1 MIANKKINL
10 MNETQYSTAVL
21 LGEINFRIGKKVH
34 QRIVEQHIDLTTE
47 QFAVLYI
54 LSKRKDTIQSDL
66 AEFAGKDKS
75 AVMRHLDALE
85 RKNLVVRVNDNSDRR
100 RKILVITKAGQQMMD
115 KALQVLNEVFQE
127 VTQSIPEEKMNIFR
141 EVLGTLKQNL
151 DCKKILANS

>member
-1 MIANKKINL
+1 MIAAKTITQ

-21 LGEINFRIGKKVH
+21 LGEVNFKIGKKVH
-34 QRIVEQHIDLTTE
+34 QKIVEENVNLTSE

-85 RKNLVVRVNDNSDRR
+85 QKNMLVRVNDNSDRR
-100 RKILVITKAGQQMMD
+100 RKILVITKAGQQMLD
-115 KALQVLNEVFQE
+115 KAMQVLQEVFQE
-127 VTQSIPEEKMNIFR
+127 MTQSIPEEKMEVFR
-141 EVLGTLKQNL
+141 EVLLTIRQNAE
-151 DCKKILANS
+151 CKKIYANS

>member
-1 MIANKKINL
+1 

-21 LGEINFRIGKKVH
+21 MGEINFKIGKKVH
-34 QRIVEQHIDLTTE
+34 QKIVEQNVNLTSE
-47 QFAVLYI
+47 QFGVLYI

-85 RKNLVVRVNDNSDRR
+85 KKNLVVRVNDNSDRR
-100 RKILVITKAGQQMMD
+100 RKILVITKAGQQMLD

-127 VTQSIPEEKMNIFR
+127 VTQSIPEEKMDIFR
-141 EVLGTLKQNL
+141 EVLLTMKQNTE
-151 DCKKILANS
+151 CKKILADS